1 VKQPQAPPP
10 PWHPLAWA
18 DALTQFGRTE
28 AAGGLVLTV
37 ALAVA
42 LVWAN
47 VDTHSYAAV
56 WSHLLTSGSEPVPN
70 SLHTVVEDI
79 DNGLMTIFF
88 LAVGLEIG
96 RKTREA
102 RRDHAHAGGGDG

>member
-1 VKQPQAPPP
+1 MRVRQAYDDGVVKQPQAPPP

-28 AAGGLVLTV
+28 IAGGLVLTV
-37 ALAVA
+37 ALAAA

-56 WSHLLTSGSEPVPN
+56 WSHLVTADSNRYRHPPHGGRRTST
-70 SLHTVVEDI
+70 TVS
-79 DNGLMTIFF
+79 
-88 LAVGLEIG
+88 
-96 RKTREA
+96 
-102 RRDHAHAGGGDG
+102 